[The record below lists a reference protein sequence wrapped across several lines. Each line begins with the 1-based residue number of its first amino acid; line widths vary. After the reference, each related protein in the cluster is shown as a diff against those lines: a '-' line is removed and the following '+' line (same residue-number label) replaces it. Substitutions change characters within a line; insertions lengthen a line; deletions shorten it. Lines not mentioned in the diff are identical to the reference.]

1 MLIKTILPLFIT
13 FRWIDAIDIFLVA
26 LLLYEFYNLVKGT
39 GAINIFIGIVAVIIL
54 WKIVSALEMVL
65 LSEIL
70 GAFISVGFIAL
81 IVVFQPEIRQFLLLL
96 GNPSFIQERRRK
108 FFFWRIPRANDERLA
123 IDNVVSACQRMGNAA
138 TGALIVIAKTNEL
151 KEYVQSGEI
160 IDSLISVPLLE
171 TIFFKNTPL
180 HDGAAIIVNNR
191 IKSARCILP
200 VSSNNKIPI
209 DLGLRHRAA
218 IGITERTDAIA
229 LIVSEETGEISVAK
243 EGTLVQNIRPAQ
255 VKDFLEKEFA
265 PHEAAPRKRK
275 VSKKE

>member
-96 GNPSFIQERRRK
+96 
-108 FFFWRIPRANDERLA
+108 
-123 IDNVVSACQRMGNAA
+123 
-138 TGALIVIAKTNEL
+138 
-151 KEYVQSGEI
+151 
-160 IDSLISVPLLE
+160 
-171 TIFFKNTPL
+171 
-180 HDGAAIIVNNR
+180 
-191 IKSARCILP
+191 
-200 VSSNNKIPI
+200 
-209 DLGLRHRAA
+209 HRF
-218 IGITERTDAIA
+218 
-229 LIVSEETGEISVAK
+229 
-243 EGTLVQNIRPAQ
+243 EGFV
-255 VKDFLEKEFA
+255 
-265 PHEAAPRKRK
+265 
-275 VSKKE
+275 

>member
-1 MLIKTILPLFIT
+1 MLIETILPLFIT

-39 GAINIFIGIVAVIIL
+39 GAINIFIGIVAIIVL

-108 FFFWRIPRANDERLA
+108 FLFWRIPAANDERLA
-123 IDNVVSACQRMGNAA
+123 VDVIVSACQRMGNTA

-151 KEYVQSGEI
+151 KEYVLSGEP
-160 IDSLISVPLLE
+160 IDSIISVPLLE

-180 HDGAAIIVNNR
+180 HDGAAIIINNR
-191 IKSARCILP
+191 IKAARCILP

-209 DLGLRHRAA
+209 ELGLRHRAA
-218 IGITERTDAIA
+218 IGVTERTDAIA
-229 LIVSEETGEISVAK
+229 L
-243 EGTLVQNIRPAQ
+243 
-255 VKDFLEKEFA
+255 
-265 PHEAAPRKRK
+265 
-275 VSKKE
+275 

>member
-13 FRWIDAIDIFLVA
+13 FCWIDAIDIFLVA

-123 IDNVVSACQRMGNAA
+123 IDNVVSAC
-138 TGALIVIAKTNEL
+138 
-151 KEYVQSGEI
+151 
-160 IDSLISVPLLE
+160 
-171 TIFFKNTPL
+171 
-180 HDGAAIIVNNR
+180 
-191 IKSARCILP
+191 
-200 VSSNNKIPI
+200 
-209 DLGLRHRAA
+209 
-218 IGITERTDAIA
+218 
-229 LIVSEETGEISVAK
+229 
-243 EGTLVQNIRPAQ
+243 
-255 VKDFLEKEFA
+255 
-265 PHEAAPRKRK
+265 
-275 VSKKE
+275 